1 MPAVVKRCR
10 DLLRSGVYPDLVRI
24 PLPLLG
30 ETTPG
35 REPKEER
42 NGGAARGRSS
52 RKIGREDGREEE
64 EVRAALRLRL
74 LFMFLLLFMLY
85 YGSVP

>member
-1 MPAVVKRCR
+1 MLAVVKRCR

-64 EVRAALRLRL
+64 EVRAALRPRL
-74 LFMFLLLFMLY
+74 LLLLLLLLMLDY
-85 YGSVP
+85 SGAL